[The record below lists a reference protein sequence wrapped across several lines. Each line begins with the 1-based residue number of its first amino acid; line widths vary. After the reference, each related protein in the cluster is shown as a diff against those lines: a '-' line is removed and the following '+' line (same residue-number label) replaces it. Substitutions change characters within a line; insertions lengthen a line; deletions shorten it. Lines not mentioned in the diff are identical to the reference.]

1 MKKLLVLLGFLSIAT
16 FASAQTNSNSRYQS
30 GYYKSSTGTYVQP
43 HMKTTT
49 NSTNHDNYSTIGNT
63 NNYTGQSGSRAK
75 DYSSGATNY
84 GSGQNIQ
91 IGPNGGQYYINSNG
105 NKVYVPKR

>member
-1 MKKLLVLLGFLSIAT
+1 
-16 FASAQTNSNSRYQS
+16 
-30 GYYKSSTGTYVQP
+30 
-43 HMKTTT
+43 MKTTT
-49 NSTNHDNYSTIGNT
+49 NFTNHDNYSTTGNT
-63 NNYTGQSGSRAK
+63 NSYTGQSGSRAK